1 MFNVKKYQIGY
12 YYDSFIGS
20 SSEIRIFS
28 KPAETNREGV
38 QNQEDWPLGNLN
50 YFWVASISPRY
61 FHPRVRSLTALTRFC
76 PLLTTK
82 AQLIS

>member
-1 MFNVKKYQIGY
+1 MFNVKKYQIAH

-38 QNQEDWPLGNLN
+38 QNQEEWPVGNLN
-50 YFWVASISPRY
+50 YFWVASISP
-61 FHPRVRSLTALTRFC
+61 SLFPPKGSFFNCIDQIL
-76 PLLTTK
+76 P
-82 AQLIS
+82 IIDH